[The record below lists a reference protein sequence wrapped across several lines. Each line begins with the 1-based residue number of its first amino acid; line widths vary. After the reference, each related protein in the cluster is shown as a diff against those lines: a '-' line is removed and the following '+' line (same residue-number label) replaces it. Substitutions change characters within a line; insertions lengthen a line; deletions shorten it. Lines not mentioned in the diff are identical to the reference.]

1 LLLAVLATLW
11 GVRLTWNFVVKGGF
25 SGGEDYRWAEIRTW
39 PGFDRGWEVFNLVF
53 ICGFQQL
60 LILAFV
66 SPAAAV
72 IDSRSPLNRLDAVA
86 TLLFLAFL
94 VGESVADWQMFQFQ
108 TEKYRR
114 IRANEPL
121 ESYSRGF
128 ISTGL
133 WSLSRHPNYFCEV
146 SMWWVFYLFSI
157 AGGLPLVNWS
167 MVGAIFLTCLFVL
180 PHASLDVTEVL
191 SSRKYAEYA
200 DYQRTV
206 SRFFPLPPLPAGEPQ
221 GQKRSVGEQKLTVG
235 RGTTRTTP
243 PSSKTRGATSTRKNT
258 RKTE

>member
-1 LLLAVLATLW
+1 MRTIPTTGTSDPSIVDRLWSILPWCYVWHWYFSALSPRLLLLAVLATLW
-11 GVRLTWNFVVKGGF
+11 GVRLTWNFVIKGGF

-146 SMWWVFYLFSI
+146 SMWWVCLDRH
-157 AGGLPLVNWS
+157 NC
-167 MVGAIFLTCLFVL
+167 FLRYSRICDDIRGMPFDIQKFNVVL
-180 PHASLDVTEVL
+180 VL
-191 SSRKYAEYA
+191 SDK
-200 DYQRTV
+200 V
-206 SRFFPLPPLPAGEPQ
+206 
-221 GQKRSVGEQKLTVG
+221 
-235 RGTTRTTP
+235 
-243 PSSKTRGATSTRKNT
+243 
-258 RKTE
+258 